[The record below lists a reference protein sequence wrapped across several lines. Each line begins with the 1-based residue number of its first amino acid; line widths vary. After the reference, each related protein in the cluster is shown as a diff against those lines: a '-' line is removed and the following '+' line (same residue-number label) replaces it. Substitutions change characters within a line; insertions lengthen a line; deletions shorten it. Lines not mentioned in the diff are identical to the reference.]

1 MINWIVLVLAI
12 LAIGGILFITDIYTK
27 IAEIK
32 FRCERGLEAYD
43 AVKKAEQEKKAKQ
56 AKKAKAKPT
65 KKGRGK

>member
-12 LAIGGILFITDIYTK
+12 LAIAGILFVADIYTK

-32 FRCERGLEAYD
+32 FRCEKGLEAYYTLQ
-43 AVKKAEQEKKAKQ
+43 KAEKDKKAKQ
-56 AKKAKAKPT
+56 AKKATDKPV